1 MGLGEDGGPSFE
13 WIKLGCPWVASGG
26 GVQKTMGS
34 RGDLCLQ
41 KDMWKLPLGE
51 SGLAMREE
59 GSFNLQVTQSV
70 LFLEHFLG

>member
-13 WIKLGCPWVASGG
+13 WIKLGCPWGASGG

-41 KDMWKLPLGE
+41 KDMWKLPE
-51 SGLAMREE
+51 Y
-59 GSFNLQVTQSV
+59 SV
-70 LFLEHFLG
+70 CYVIDHRS